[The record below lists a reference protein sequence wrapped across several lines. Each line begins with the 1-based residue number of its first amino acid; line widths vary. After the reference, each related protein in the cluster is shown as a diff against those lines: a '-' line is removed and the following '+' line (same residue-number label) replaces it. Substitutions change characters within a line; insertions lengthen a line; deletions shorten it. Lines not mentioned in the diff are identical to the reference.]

1 MKKIAAALP
10 LVLAFAFL
18 GCAGPEQPTAMES
31 NVIKTDDELSNTI
44 QMLFDKYVANDFNI
58 TEYYAED
65 LSCAFNNMAFT
76 GRDMMMAGFKMH
88 HDALYTNISVE
99 DMQIQ
104 TEYWSDGSTWSRA
117 WFTWKGQGQTTGT
130 DYSNRGH
137 FDYKWEN
144 GQIVE
149 MWGFWSEDVQNTES
163 AALEAATA
171 AAAEMAEEA

>member
-65 LSCAFNNMAFT
+65 LSCAFKNMAFT

-88 HDALYTNISVE
+88 HDAL
-99 DMQIQ
+99 
-104 TEYWSDGSTWSRA
+104 
-117 WFTWKGQGQTTGT
+117 
-130 DYSNRGH
+130 
-137 FDYKWEN
+137 
-144 GQIVE
+144 
-149 MWGFWSEDVQNTES
+149 
-163 AALEAATA
+163 
-171 AAAEMAEEA
+171 